1 MLLKR
6 QTHLESFIAPIIYY
20 GINPLLVCTGSVHG
34 REPACYPNQIERY
47 KLRLPNGVLSTL
59 QKANHMDC
67 VSECFH
73 LSHNISQRGEKSAR
87 AIFLTSLCII

>member
-20 GINPLLVCTGSVHG
+20 GINPLCVCTRSVYR

-47 KLRLPNGVLSTL
+47 KSTLPNGVLSTL

-67 VSECFH
+67 VSECFYM
-73 LSHNISQRGEKSAR
+73 SHNISQRRKKSTR
-87 AIFLTSLCII
+87 AIFPTSLSII